1 MGPVEWDEVFWTAF
15 AVFFDHLFSN
25 QVDWEN
31 EMECFETFAAAMAD
45 FYAMHPPLLPNPNGD
60 ELSQAYYDG
69 KGKGNPGHGE
79 CP

>member
-1 MGPVEWDEVFWTAF
+1 LGPVEWDEVFWTVF
-15 AVFFDHLFSN
+15 AVFCDHLFSN

-69 KGKGNPGHGE
+69 KGGNPGHGE